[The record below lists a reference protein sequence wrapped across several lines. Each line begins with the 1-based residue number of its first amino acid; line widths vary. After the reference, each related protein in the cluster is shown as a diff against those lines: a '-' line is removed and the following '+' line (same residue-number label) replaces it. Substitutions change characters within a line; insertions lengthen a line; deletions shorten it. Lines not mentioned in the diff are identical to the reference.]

1 MQQKLINIDI
11 LESEIK
17 KNNISNGY
25 IFCGLDEELI
35 KISINSII
43 DNVIEK
49 DFLDLNLIRLD
60 GLETS
65 FEEIENA
72 CETLPFFGDKKV
84 VVVYRANFL
93 KEKPDKDGVKTY
105 TEILKYIK
113 DLPPH
118 TILIMYYLFNDKRDT
133 PKKNKK
139 LGVLDKYV
147 KVVHCDKLKKDKY
160 YKKVEDLFKDKGRPI
175 GKIQLRYFADKVQ
188 NNFDIIKREVDKLD
202 CYAFGREIT
211 KEDIDKLIQNKSE
224 DDIFDLVE
232 YISIRKIEQA
242 LDLLD
247 ELLFKA
253 DQHML
258 IVSSIGNHFRRLY
271 EFRVYLSQGKKL
283 DFFMSKYKLP
293 QFVCEKLANQAS
305 KFSIK
310 QLNELIKIC
319 VDTELKLKSSAS
331 EKQMEMELMLFKK
344 FMVK

>member
-1 MQQKLINIDI
+1 MINIDI
-11 LESEIK
+11 LEGEIK
-17 KNNISNGY
+17 NNNIANGY

-35 KISINSII
+35 KISVNSII
-43 DNVIEK
+43 NKVVER
-49 DFLDLNLIRLD
+49 DFLDLNLIKLD
-60 GLETS
+60 GLTTT
-65 FEEIENA
+65 FEDIENA

-93 KEKPDKDGVKTY
+93 KEKPDKDGAKTY

-113 DLPPH
+113 DLPSH
-118 TILIMYYLFNDKRDT
+118 TVLIMYYLFNDKRDT

-139 LGVLDKYV
+139 LTTLDKYV
-147 KVVHCDKLKKDKY
+147 KVVHCDKLKKDRY
-160 YKKVEDLFKDKGRPI
+160 YKKVDDLFKEKGRTI

-188 NNFDIIKREVDKLD
+188 NNFDIIKREIDKLD
-202 CYAFGREIT
+202 CYALGREIT

-232 YISIRKIEQA
+232 YISIRKVEKA

-258 IVSSIGNHFRRLY
+258 IISSIGNHFRRLH
-271 EFRVYLSQGKKL
+271 EIKVYLSQGKKL
-283 DFFMSKYKLP
+283 DFFMSKYRLP
-293 QFVCEKLANQAS
+293 QFVCEKLMNQAA
-305 KFSIK
+305 KFTVK
-310 QLNELIKIC
+310 QLNELIRVC

-331 EKQMEMELMLFKK
+331 EKQMEMELMLFKT

>member
-1 MQQKLINIDI
+1 MINIDI
-11 LESEIK
+11 LDGEIK
-17 KNNISNGY
+17 KNDISNGY

-35 KISINSII
+35 KISVNSII
-43 DNVIEK
+43 NKVVEK
-49 DFLDLNLIRLD
+49 DFLDLNLIKLD
-60 GLETS
+60 GLTTT
-65 FEEIENA
+65 FDDIENA
-72 CETLPFFGDKKV
+72 CETLPFFGERKV

-93 KEKPDKDGVKTY
+93 KEKPDKDGAKTY

-113 DLPPH
+113 DLPSH
-118 TILIMYYLFNDKRDT
+118 TVLIMYYLFNDKRDT

-139 LGVLDKYV
+139 LTTLDKYV
-147 KVVHCDKLKKDKY
+147 KVVHCDKLKKDRY
-160 YKKVEDLFKDKGRPI
+160 YKKVDDLFKEKGRTI

-202 CYAFGREIT
+202 CYAIGREIT

-232 YISIRKIEQA
+232 YISIRKVEKA

-258 IVSSIGNHFRRLY
+258 IISSIGNHFRRLH
-271 EFRVYLSQGKKL
+271 EIKVYLSQGKKL
-283 DFFMSKYKLP
+283 DFFMSKYRLP
-293 QFVCEKLANQAS
+293 QFVCEKLMNQAS
-305 KFSIK
+305 KFTVK
-310 QLNELIKIC
+310 QLSELIRIC

-331 EKQMEMELMLFKK
+331 EKQMEMELMLFKT
-344 FMVK
+344 FMIK

>member
-1 MQQKLINIDI
+1 MINIDI
-11 LESEIK
+11 LEGEIK
-17 KNNISNGY
+17 NNNIANGY

-35 KISINSII
+35 KISVNSII
-43 DNVIEK
+43 NKVVER
-49 DFLDLNLIRLD
+49 DFLDLNLIKLD
-60 GLETS
+60 GLTTT
-65 FEEIENA
+65 FEDIENA

-84 VVVYRANFL
+84 VVVYRSNFL
-93 KEKPDKDGVKTY
+93 KEKPDKDGAKTY

-113 DLPPH
+113 DLPSH

-139 LGVLDKYV
+139 LTTLDKYV
-147 KVVHCDKLKKDKY
+147 KVVHCDKLKKDRY
-160 YKKVEDLFKDKGRPI
+160 YKKVDDLFKEKGRTI

-188 NNFDIIKREVDKLD
+188 NNFDIIKREIDKLD
-202 CYAFGREIT
+202 CYALGREIT

-232 YISIRKIEQA
+232 YISIRKVEKA

-258 IVSSIGNHFRRLY
+258 IISSIGNHFRRLH
-271 EFRVYLSQGKKL
+271 EIKVYLSQGKKL
-283 DFFMSKYKLP
+283 DFFMSKYRLP
-293 QFVCEKLANQAS
+293 QFVCEKLMNQAA
-305 KFSIK
+305 KFTVK
-310 QLNELIKIC
+310 QLNELIRVC

-331 EKQMEMELMLFKK
+331 EKQMEMELMLFKT

>member
-93 KEKPDKDGVKTY
+93 KEKPDKDGGKTY

-202 CYAFGREIT
+202 CYSFGREIT

-271 EFRVYLSQGKKL
+271 EFRVYLLQGKKL

-310 QLNELIKIC
+310 QLNQLIKIC
-319 VDTELKLKSSAS
+319 ADTELKLKSSAS
-331 EKQMEMELMLFKK
+331 EKQMEMELMLFKT

>member
-72 CETLPFFGDKKV
+72 CETLPFLGDKKV

-202 CYAFGREIT
+202 CIWKR
-211 KEDIDKLIQNKSE
+211 N
-224 DDIFDLVE
+224 
-232 YISIRKIEQA
+232 
-242 LDLLD
+242 
-247 ELLFKA
+247 
-253 DQHML
+253 
-258 IVSSIGNHFRRLY
+258 N
-271 EFRVYLSQGKKL
+271 
-283 DFFMSKYKLP
+283 
-293 QFVCEKLANQAS
+293 
-305 KFSIK
+305 
-310 QLNELIKIC
+310 
-319 VDTELKLKSSAS
+319 
-331 EKQMEMELMLFKK
+331 
-344 FMVK
+344 

>member
-1 MQQKLINIDI
+1 MINIDI
-11 LESEIK
+11 LDGEIN
-17 KNNISNGY
+17 KNDISNGY

-35 KISINSII
+35 KIGVNSII
-43 DNVIEK
+43 NKVIEE
-49 DFLDLNLIRLD
+49 DFLDLNLIKLD
-60 GLETS
+60 GLTTT
-65 FEEIENA
+65 FDEIENA
-72 CETLPFFGDKKV
+72 CETLPFFGEKKV

-93 KEKPDKDGVKTY
+93 KEKSDKDGGKIY

-118 TILIMYYLFNDKRDT
+118 TVLIMYYLFNDKRDT

-139 LGVLDKYV
+139 LTTLDKYV

-160 YKKVEDLFKDKGRPI
+160 YKKIDDLFKENGRSI
-175 GKIQLRYFADKVQ
+175 GKVELRYFSDKVQ

-202 CYAFGREIT
+202 CYAIGREIT

-232 YISIRKIEQA
+232 YISIRKIEKA

-258 IVSSIGNHFRRLY
+258 IISSIGNHFRRLH
-271 EFRVYLSQGKKL
+271 EIKVYLSQGKRI
-283 DFFMSKYKLP
+283 DFFISKYKLP
-293 QFVCEKLANQAS
+293 KFVCEKLMNQAA
-305 KFSIK
+305 KFTVK
-310 QLNELIKIC
+310 QLSELIRVC
-319 VDTELKLKSSAS
+319 VDTELKLKSSNS
-331 EKQMEMELMLFKK
+331 EKQMEMELMLFKT